1 MRAER
6 DIDREGYTYTQRWRW
21 QTSQCSWRNTRR
33 RRRRKK
39 RLDAKVHTTNYYV
52 IVFACVSLSGILFV
66 VTAATATVDAGPSSF
81 SGTGGGGIVVH
92 TLARIHW
99 TRTYIGVGHNRCEL
113 ITLDIL
119 WNRAI
124 AIKRNKN
131 TKKNNNI
138 YLYIYDGIGYR
149 CDSHHILH
157 LVCPWLTIS
166 CAWTNENALNSIDS
180 WCLMCVTTHWH
191 SAPDAEIFIVPSP
204 SSQPPATH
212 TLAHTH

>member
-6 DIDREGYTYTQRWRW
+6 DIDREGYTHIHSGGGGRRA
-21 QTSQCSWRNTRR
+21 SVAEETREEEGGG
-33 RRRRKK
+33 KK

-119 WNRAI
+119 
-124 AIKRNKN
+124 
-131 TKKNNNI
+131 
-138 YLYIYDGIGYR
+138 
-149 CDSHHILH
+149 
-157 LVCPWLTIS
+157 
-166 CAWTNENALNSIDS
+166 
-180 WCLMCVTTHWH
+180 
-191 SAPDAEIFIVPSP
+191 
-204 SSQPPATH
+204 
-212 TLAHTH
+212 